1 MNLTAPTE
9 STQLER
15 ADVIDLPA
23 GVSPAG
29 FVERAGP
36 GAVLQSES
44 PIGTSLP
51 PRPAQSDV
59 CPYCV
64 LEGAWNRAQESG
76 ALAAEVRAGLRRVMT
91 CVRHS

>member
-1 MNLTAPTE
+1 MNLAATTE

-15 ADVIDLPA
+15 AEFIDLPA

-36 GAVLQSES
+36 GAVLQSAS
-44 PIGTSLP
+44 PGSTSLP

-64 LEGAWNRAQESG
+64 LEGAWNRPQESG